1 MRDAGSTFRS
11 PDLAQCFL
19 HGSENG
25 MIPSRICGAGGNWGK
40 REECRSFNCRF
51 FLPG

>member
-1 MRDAGSTFRS
+1 
-11 PDLAQCFL
+11 
-19 HGSENG
+19 